1 MDMRNDQQTDTGKRQ
16 KDTGPLL
23 SVILAT
29 PAGYRTIQKTVSHLR
44 SQTAR
49 ASLELVIVA
58 PSQSLLALEAD
69 QLNEFAGY
77 QVVEI
82 QEFQSIGQANAA
94 GIRQAGASIVAL
106 AEDHC
111 FPDPQWAERLLG
123 AHQGPWAAVGPG
135 VRNANP
141 NTAVSWADLFIGYGP
156 WLTPSPSR
164 EAEFLPGHNTSYK
177 REVLMGYADQLDPM
191 MEAETVL
198 HWDLREKG
206 HRLYME
212 STASVAHTNFSL
224 WSSWLPAQFYNGRLF
239 AGARGRQKPLLWR
252 IVFVLG
258 SPLIPVVRLWRIWSG
273 LPSRELRIRFL
284 GCLPAL
290 IIGLAIDGVGQM
302 VGYALGTGN
311 ALDKVAKFEVDR
323 FKHVRKQDRLDILGF

>member
-1 MDMRNDQQTDTGKRQ
+1 MDMMNDQQADAGKGQ

-49 ASLELVIVA
+49 ASLELVIVT
-58 PSQSLLALEAD
+58 PSQSLLDLEAN
-69 QLNEFAGY
+69 QLNEFAEY

-94 GIRQAGASIVAL
+94 GIRQAVAPIVVL

-111 FPDPQWAERLLG
+111 FPDPQWAERLIA

-177 REVLMGYADQLDPM
+177 RDVLLGYAEHLDPM

-212 STASVAHTNFSL
+212 STATVAHTNFSL
-224 WSSWLPAQFYNGRLF
+224 WTSWIPAQFYNGRLF
-239 AGARGRQKPLLWR
+239 AGARGRQKPLPWR
-252 IVFVLG
+252 ILFALG
-258 SPLIPVVRLWRIWSG
+258 APLIPIVRLWRILAG
-273 LPSRELRIRFL
+273 LPSKDLKIRFL
-284 GCLPAL
+284 SCLHAL
-290 IIGLAIDGVGQM
+290 MIGLTIDGMGQM

-323 FKHVRKQDRLDILGF
+323 FKHIREQDRLEILGS

>member
-1 MDMRNDQQTDTGKRQ
+1 MDDRQVLARDMGQGK
-16 KDTGPLL
+16 TPLL

-29 PAGYRTIQKTVSHLR
+29 PVGYGTIRKTVSHLR

-49 ASLELVIVA
+49 LSLELVVVA
-58 PSQSLLALEAD
+58 PSKALLGLEVD
-69 QLNEFAGY
+69 QLNEFAGF

-82 QEFQSIGQANAA
+82 KRFQSIGQANAA
-94 GIRQAGASIVAL
+94 GIRQAVAPIVAL

-111 FPDPQWAERLLG
+111 FPDPQWAENLIS

-156 WLTPSPSR
+156 WLTPAPSR

-177 REVLMGYADQLDPM
+177 REILLGYGDQLDAM

-206 HRLYME
+206 HRLHME

-224 WSSWLPAQFYNGRLF
+224 WSSWVPAQFYNGRLF
-239 AGARGRQKPLLWR
+239 AGARARQKPLSWR
-252 IVFVLG
+252 IMFALG
-258 SPLIPVVRLWRIWSG
+258 SPLIPIVRLWRIWAG
-273 LPSRELRIRFL
+273 LPSQGLKIQFL
-284 GCLPAL
+284 SCLHAL
-290 IIGLAIDGVGQM
+290 MTGLAIDGMGQM

-311 ALDKVAKFEVDR
+311 ALDKVARFEVDR
-323 FKHVRKQDRLDILGF
+323 FKHIREQDRLEILGF

>member
-1 MDMRNDQQTDTGKRQ
+1 MMIDQKPDEGKMQ
-16 KDTGPLL
+16 KSDGPLL

-29 PAGYRTIQKTVSHLR
+29 PGEYRTIRKTVSHLR
-44 SQTAR
+44 AQTAR
-49 ASLELVIVA
+49 ASMELVIVA
-58 PSQSLLALEAD
+58 NSQELLDLEAN
-69 QLNEFAGY
+69 QLNEFSRY

-82 QEFQSIGQANAA
+82 QGFPSIGQANAE
-94 GIRQAGASIVAL
+94 GIRQATASIVAL

-111 FPDPQWAERLLG
+111 FPDPQWAERLIA
-123 AHQGPWAAVGPG
+123 AHQGCWAAVGPG

-141 NTAVSWADLFIGYGP
+141 NSAVSWADLLIGYGP

-164 EAEFLPGHNTSYK
+164 ETEFLPGHNTSYK
-177 REVLMGYADQLDPM
+177 REVLLGYADQLDSM

-224 WSSWLPAQFYNGRLF
+224 WSSWIPAQFYNGRLF
-239 AGARGRQKPLLWR
+239 AGVIVRQKPLLWR

-258 SPLIPVVRLWRIWSG
+258 SPLIPVVRLWRIWAG
-273 LPSRELRIRFL
+273 LPSKELKVQFL
-284 GCLPAL
+284 RCLHAL
-290 IIGLAIDGVGQM
+290 IIGLVIDGAGQM
-302 VGYALGTGN
+302 FGYALGTGN
-311 ALDKVAKFEVDR
+311 AQDKVAKYEVDR
-323 FKHVRKQDRLDILGF
+323 FKHVRKQDRLEILGF